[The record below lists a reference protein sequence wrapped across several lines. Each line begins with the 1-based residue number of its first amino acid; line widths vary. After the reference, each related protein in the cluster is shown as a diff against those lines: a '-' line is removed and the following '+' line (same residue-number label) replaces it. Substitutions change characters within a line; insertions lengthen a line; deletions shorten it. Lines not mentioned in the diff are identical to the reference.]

1 MNTLWI
7 LHVSVVVLS
16 LSLFVWRGIYMWR
29 GIPIQSRM
37 WRRNFPDMIDS
48 LLLISGG
55 SLAYIFGFTPWHDSW
70 LLIKLIAVL
79 VYIGL
84 GFMAFRELGSLWTKR
99 TYFILSLLIAI
110 YVIAIAHSKLIFPWN
125 ML

>member
-1 MNTLWI
+1 MWKRI
-7 LHVSVVVLS
+7 L
-16 LSLFVWRGIYMWR
+16 
-29 GIPIQSRM
+29 
-37 WRRNFPDMIDS
+37 PDIIDS
-48 LLLISGG
+48 LLLMSGA
-55 SLAYIFGFTPWHDSW
+55 SLAYILGFAPWYDSW

-84 GFMAFRELGSLWTKR
+84 GFMALRELESLWLKR
-99 TYFILSLLIAI
+99 MYFILSLLTAM

>member
-1 MNTLWI
+1 LSSLWI
-7 LHVSVVVLS
+7 LHVSLVALS
-16 LSLFVWRGIYMWR
+16 LSLFVWRGLYTWR
-29 GIPIQSRM
+29 GIVIQSRM
-37 WRRNFPDMIDS
+37 WKRILPDIIDS
-48 LLLISGG
+48 LLLMSGA
-55 SLAYIFGFTPWHDSW
+55 SLAYILGFAPWYDSW

-84 GFMAFRELGSLWTKR
+84 GFMALRELESLWLKR
-99 TYFILSLLIAI
+99 MYFILSLLTAM